1 LRTIPSHPRIFSRL
15 GLAALLIFCLALA
28 LASPSAIADE
38 YRLGPLDKLKI
49 RVVEWQTIEG
59 NFREWTAVSGDYVVG
74 ASGTLSLPFLGE
86 TEAAGKTTAEIAA
99 AISGSLQQ
107 KFGLSDRPE
116 ASVELLE
123 YRPFYISGDV
133 QNPGQYPYVPGLNV
147 MKAMT
152 IAGGL
157 RRSAGQRAERDYLNA
172 RGNYDLSADERL
184 RLLVKRARLTAES
197 EGKADFD
204 LPQEVAAAP
213 QAATIKAE
221 EVAIM
226 TARQQKLK
234 RQLETLDSL
243 KQLLESEIK
252 SLQQKSTTQTRQ
264 VDLARQELESIGTLA
279 DKGLVVNARILS
291 AERTIADLEGK
302 LLDLD
307 TAMLQARQ
315 DISKADQ
322 DAIALQKT
330 LESDIAVERQQVEAE
345 LAQAGVKL
353 DMYRGLI
360 AEALTIAPDA
370 ARASEDVE
378 MSLRLVRTVD
388 GKTAETEAGE
398 STPVQPGDVIE
409 VRLKLLPQSQ
419 SAVE

>member
-1 LRTIPSHPRIFSRL
+1 MLFHLRVTSRF
-15 GLAALLIFCLALA
+15 GLAGLLLFCLALA
-28 LASPSAIADE
+28 LASQPAAADD

-59 NFREWTAVSGDYVVG
+59 TFREWTAVSGDYVVG
-74 ASGTLSLPFLGE
+74 ASGNLSLPFLGE
-86 TEAAGKTTAEIAA
+86 TAATGKTTAEIAA

-133 QNPGQYPYVPGLNV
+133 QNPGQYPYVPGLTV

-157 RRSAGQRAERDYLNA
+157 RRNAGQRAERDFLNA
-172 RGNYDLSADERL
+172 RGNYDVSADERL
-184 RLLVKRARLTAES
+184 RLQVKRARLTAEV

-204 LPQEVAAAP
+204 LPPEVAAAP
-213 QAATIKAE
+213 QAATVKAE
-221 EVAIM
+221 EIAIM
-226 TARQQKLK
+226 SARQEKLK
-234 RQLETLDSL
+234 RQLEALDSL
-243 KQLLESEIK
+243 KQLLESEVA
-252 SLQQKSTTQTRQ
+252 SLQQKAKTQTRQ

-307 TAMLQARQ
+307 TAVLAARQ

-345 LAQAGVKL
+345 LAEAGVKL

-360 AEALTIAPDA
+360 AEALTVAPDSA
-370 ARASEDVE
+370 LASEDVE
-378 MSLRLVRTVD
+378 MTLRLVRTVD
-388 GKTAETEAGE
+388 GKTAETDVDEN
-398 STPVQPGDVIE
+398 TPVQPDDVIE
-409 VRLKLLPQSQ
+409 VRLKLPPLSQ
-419 SAVE
+419 SAVQ